1 MCHPRHYETAQ
12 IAADLERDEQVER
25 YAVLQTK
32 SLAAVLSD
40 GTTCNLTVEMGDQ
53 TVFSVWYSA
62 GMPPVID
69 SEIALSSL
77 NAKELGLSVGDT
89 LPLRINGTETLYSV
103 CGIYSDIT
111 NGGKTAKISSRTDSA
126 PVIWS
131 VLYVS
136 LKDPDASAR
145 WMEAYSQAGADVT
158 DIEDYV
164 QDTYGQTLAQL
175 RLASR
180 GAMLIAVLVAF
191 VVIALFLRLIVE
203 RNRDVISLQKALG
216 FTSGDIGRTYCLKGF
231 FSAVAGVISGLALG
245 TLLGEG
251 LCGILWCG
259 QLSLYYQLESPVGW
273 HPGYH
278 TWNNDARG
286 FDGNGGN
293 PAHQSLRVLHREG
306 LMTMKKLL
314 RVENLSKEQI
324 LHQISFDMEP
334 GEMLAVMGPSGSGKS
349 TLLYNVAG
357 MDQPTA
363 GQVWLGD
370 VVITELS
377 EDEKARLRLCHMGFV
392 FQQMNM
398 MANLNLLDNILLP
411 AAQAN
416 RGKGRKSKEEL
427 RLRAQTLME
436 KLGITGLEQRRVTQ
450 VSGGQLQRACICRSM
465 MNEPKILFADEPT
478 GALNKSAAGEV
489 MEELVKL
496 NREGTTIL
504 MVTHDSRIASS
515 CDRIIY
521 LLDGQISAELKLGKS
536 VAGTEKQREEK
547 VARWLMEMGW

>member
-1 MCHPRHYETAQ
+1 
-12 IAADLERDEQVER
+12 
-25 YAVLQTK
+25 
-32 SLAAVLSD
+32 
-40 GTTCNLTVEMGDQ
+40 
-53 TVFSVWYSA
+53 
-62 GMPPVID
+62 
-69 SEIALSSL
+69 
-77 NAKELGLSVGDT
+77 
-89 LPLRINGTETLYSV
+89 
-103 CGIYSDIT
+103 
-111 NGGKTAKISSRTDSA
+111 
-126 PVIWS
+126 
-131 VLYVS
+131 
-136 LKDPDASAR
+136 
-145 WMEAYSQAGADVT
+145 
-158 DIEDYV
+158 
-164 QDTYGQTLAQL
+164 
-175 RLASR
+175 
-180 GAMLIAVLVAF
+180 
-191 VVIALFLRLIVE
+191 
-203 RNRDVISLQKALG
+203 
-216 FTSGDIGRTYCLKGF
+216 
-231 FSAVAGVISGLALG
+231 
-245 TLLGEG
+245 
-251 LCGILWCG
+251 
-259 QLSLYYQLESPVGW
+259 
-273 HPGYH
+273 
-278 TWNNDARG
+278 
-286 FDGNGGN
+286 
-293 PAHQSLRVLHREG
+293 
-306 LMTMKKLL
+306 MKKLL
-314 RVENLSKEQI
+314 RVENLTKENI
-324 LHQISFDMEP
+324 LHQITFGMAQ

-363 GQVWLGD
+363 GQVWLGN
-370 VVITELS
+370 VEITRLS
-377 EDEKARLRLCHMGFV
+377 EDEKARLRLHRMGFV

-536 VAGTEKQREEK
+536 AAGAEKRREETA
-547 VARWLMEMGW
+547 ARWLMEMGW

>member
-1 MCHPRHYETAQ
+1 
-12 IAADLERDEQVER
+12 
-25 YAVLQTK
+25 
-32 SLAAVLSD
+32 
-40 GTTCNLTVEMGDQ
+40 
-53 TVFSVWYSA
+53 
-62 GMPPVID
+62 
-69 SEIALSSL
+69 
-77 NAKELGLSVGDT
+77 
-89 LPLRINGTETLYSV
+89 
-103 CGIYSDIT
+103 
-111 NGGKTAKISSRTDSA
+111 
-126 PVIWS
+126 
-131 VLYVS
+131 
-136 LKDPDASAR
+136 
-145 WMEAYSQAGADVT
+145 
-158 DIEDYV
+158 
-164 QDTYGQTLAQL
+164 
-175 RLASR
+175 
-180 GAMLIAVLVAF
+180 
-191 VVIALFLRLIVE
+191 
-203 RNRDVISLQKALG
+203 
-216 FTSGDIGRTYCLKGF
+216 
-231 FSAVAGVISGLALG
+231 
-245 TLLGEG
+245 
-251 LCGILWCG
+251 
-259 QLSLYYQLESPVGW
+259 
-273 HPGYH
+273 
-278 TWNNDARG
+278 
-286 FDGNGGN
+286 
-293 PAHQSLRVLHREG
+293 
-306 LMTMKKLL
+306 MTMKKLL

-377 EDEKARLRLCHMGFV
+377 EDEKARLRLYHMGFV

-465 MNEPKILFADEPT
+465 MNEPEILFADEPT
-478 GALNKSAAGEV
+478 GALSMSAAGEV

>member
-1 MCHPRHYETAQ
+1 
-12 IAADLERDEQVER
+12 
-25 YAVLQTK
+25 
-32 SLAAVLSD
+32 
-40 GTTCNLTVEMGDQ
+40 
-53 TVFSVWYSA
+53 
-62 GMPPVID
+62 
-69 SEIALSSL
+69 
-77 NAKELGLSVGDT
+77 
-89 LPLRINGTETLYSV
+89 
-103 CGIYSDIT
+103 
-111 NGGKTAKISSRTDSA
+111 
-126 PVIWS
+126 
-131 VLYVS
+131 
-136 LKDPDASAR
+136 
-145 WMEAYSQAGADVT
+145 
-158 DIEDYV
+158 
-164 QDTYGQTLAQL
+164 
-175 RLASR
+175 
-180 GAMLIAVLVAF
+180 
-191 VVIALFLRLIVE
+191 
-203 RNRDVISLQKALG
+203 
-216 FTSGDIGRTYCLKGF
+216 
-231 FSAVAGVISGLALG
+231 
-245 TLLGEG
+245 
-251 LCGILWCG
+251 
-259 QLSLYYQLESPVGW
+259 
-273 HPGYH
+273 
-278 TWNNDARG
+278 
-286 FDGNGGN
+286 
-293 PAHQSLRVLHREG
+293 
-306 LMTMKKLL
+306 MTMKKLL

-377 EDEKARLRLCHMGFV
+377 EDEKARLRLYHMGFV

-465 MNEPKILFADEPT
+465 MNEPKILFADEPA

-536 VAGTEKQREEK
+536 AAGAEKRREETA
-547 VARWLMEMGW
+547 ARWLMEMGW